1 MSIMSDILTQLGQAA
16 AIILSIYLFVN
27 ILIGLA
33 FALVFMFAVAW
44 VGEKAELIKK
54 LRPTV
59 KSVNEAIKNP
69 EDGASSNKLV
79 EVVHSIQKVAIPQ
92 KIEGVQHGVQEVE
105 QKVNQG
111 ADRVAGA
118 LIEFRARTVQA
129 QGVLKAFFLPGLIR
143 RRRYPYALPEAATGA
158 SERSL
163 EDGDYALP
171 ETATGASE
179 RSLGDGASASLPPS
193 SSSLQAAPAPL
204 SLAEP
209 GVSDRNK
216 RARVATAGDGSTG
229 NASRA

>member
-79 EVVHSIQKVAIPQ
+79 EVVHSIQKAAIPQ
-92 KIEGVQHGVQEVE
+92 KIEGVQHSVQGVE

-118 LIEFRARTVQA
+118 LIEFRARTAQA
-129 QGVLKAFFLPGLIR
+129 QGVLKAFFLPGLTR
-143 RRRYPYALPEAATGA
+143 RRPDRYALLEAATGA

-163 EDGDYALP
+163 E
-171 ETATGASE
+171 
-179 RSLGDGASASLPPS
+179 DGASASLPPS

-216 RARVATAGDGSTG
+216 RARVASAGDGSTG

>member
-16 AIILSIYLFVN
+16 AIILLIYLFVN

-59 KSVNEAIKNP
+59 KSVSEAIKNP

-79 EVVHSIQKVAIPQ
+79 EVVHSVQKVAIPQ
-92 KIEGVQHGVQEVE
+92 KIEGVQHGVQGVE
-105 QKVNQG
+105 QKVNRG

-129 QGVLKAFFLPGLIR
+129 QGVLKAFFLPGLTR
-143 RRRYPYALPEAATGA
+143 RRPHRYALPEAATGA

-163 EDGDYALP
+163 EDG
-171 ETATGASE
+171 
-179 RSLGDGASASLPPS
+179 ASASLPPS
-193 SSSLQAAPAPL
+193 SSSLPAAPAPL

-209 GVSDRNK
+209 GASEGNK
-216 RARVATAGDGSTG
+216 RARVASAGDGSTG

>member
-16 AIILSIYLFVN
+16 AIILSIYLLVN

-79 EVVHSIQKVAIPQ
+79 EVVHSIQKAAIPQ
-92 KIEGVQHGVQEVE
+92 KIEGVQHSVQGVE

-129 QGVLKAFFLPGLIR
+129 QGVLKAFFLPGLAR
-143 RRRYPYALPEAATGA
+143 RSPRRPYRYALPEAAPGA

-163 EDGDYALP
+163 E
-171 ETATGASE
+171 
-179 RSLGDGASASLPPS
+179 DGASASLPPS
-193 SSSLQAAPAPL
+193 SSWLEASPAPL

-216 RARVATAGDGSTG
+216 RARVASAGDGSTG

>member
-69 EDGASSNKLV
+69 ADGASSNKLV
-79 EVVHSIQKVAIPQ
+79 EVVHSIQKAAVPQ
-92 KIEGVQHGVQEVE
+92 KIEGVQHGVQGVE

-129 QGVLKAFFLPGLIR
+129 QGVLKAFFLPGLTR
-143 RRRYPYALPEAATGA
+143 RRPYRFALPEAATGA

-163 EDGDYALP
+163 EDG
-171 ETATGASE
+171 
-179 RSLGDGASASLPPS
+179 ASASLPPS
-193 SSSLQAAPAPL
+193 SSSLPAAPAPL

-209 GVSDRNK
+209 GASEGDK
-216 RARVATAGDGSTG
+216 RARVASAGDGSTG
-229 NASRA
+229 NAPRA

>member
-16 AIILSIYLFVN
+16 AIILLIYLFVN

-44 VGEKAELIKK
+44 AIEKAESIKK

-79 EVVHSIQKVAIPQ
+79 EVVHSIQKAAIPQ
-92 KIEGVQHGVQEVE
+92 KIEGVQHGVQGVE

-129 QGVLKAFFLPGLIR
+129 QGVLKAFFLPGLTR
-143 RRRYPYALPEAATGA
+143 RRPYPYALPEAAPGA

-163 EDGDYALP
+163 EDG
-171 ETATGASE
+171 
-179 RSLGDGASASLPPS
+179 ASASLLPS
-193 SSSLQAAPAPL
+193 SSSLPAAPAPL

-209 GVSDRNK
+209 GVSGRNK
-216 RARVATAGDGSTG
+216 RARVASAGDGSTG

>member
-54 LRPTV
+54 LRPTL

-129 QGVLKAFFLPGLIR
+129 QGVLKAFFLPGLTR
-143 RRRYPYALPEAATGA
+143 RRPYH
-158 SERSL
+158 
-163 EDGDYALP
+163 YALP

-229 NASRA
+229 NAPRA